1 MVTVKQAI
9 EKLREMHTIE
19 EKLLSMLSDHTL
31 VFHEQ
36 DLRIITT
43 KIFEVSS
50 LILQLQTVIQ
60 KAKDDN
66 RRDSNG
72 E

>member
-1 MVTVKQAI
+1 MMTVKQAV
-9 EKLREMHTIE
+9 ERLREMHTIE
-19 EKLLSMLSDHTL
+19 EKLLAMLSDQTM

-36 DLRIITT
+36 DLKIITT

-50 LILQLQTVIQ
+50 LILQLQAVIQ

>member
-1 MVTVKQAI
+1 MTVKQAI

-50 LILQLQTVIQ
+50 LILQLQAVIQ

>member
-1 MVTVKQAI
+1 MMTVKQAV
-9 EKLREMHTIE
+9 ERLREMRTIE
-19 EKLLSMLSDHTL
+19 EKLLSMLSDQTM

-36 DLRIITT
+36 DLKIITT

-50 LILQLQTVIQ
+50 LILQLQAVIQ

>member
-1 MVTVKQAI
+1 VTVKQAI

>member
-36 DLRIITT
+36 DLRVITT

-50 LILQLQTVIQ
+50 LILQLQAVIQ

>member
-1 MVTVKQAI
+1 MTVKQAI

-36 DLRIITT
+36 DLRVITT

-50 LILQLQTVIQ
+50 LILQLQAVIQ